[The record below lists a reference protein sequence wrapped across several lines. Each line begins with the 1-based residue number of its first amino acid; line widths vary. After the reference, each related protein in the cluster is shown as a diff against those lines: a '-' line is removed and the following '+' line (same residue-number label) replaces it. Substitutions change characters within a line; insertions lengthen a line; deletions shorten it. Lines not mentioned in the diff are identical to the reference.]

1 METDMSTLFSLADS
15 TLARRLERLAAL
27 AWLPGTLLDIV
38 GGTLRLQRAAFQSL
52 SRPDTSGLCPAAP
65 EAHAQ
70 GAPLLASADFPYDPD
85 LARPLWGQLCDL
97 LASAGGNPAEAV
109 SALRREVATDE
120 ELPARAYAAFT
131 HEDEAFFTGWAARLP
146 QAPALIHFL
155 AQAALTPQLAAV
167 TETLSAGHDE
177 QRVWEHGHCPHC
189 GRPPFMGELRGREG
203 QRWHT
208 CSFCGARYRA
218 ARLQCPFCLER
229 GEERLR
235 VFTTDSLPFF
245 EVRVCKTC
253 RCYIKLADLREQAE
267 ALPAALNDLASLP
280 LDMLARQEGYS
291 RPTPS
296 AWGF

>member
-1 METDMSTLFSLADS
+1 MSTLFSLADA

-52 SRPDTSGLCPAAP
+52 SRPDTSGLCPAAS

-85 LARPLWGQLCDL
+85 LARPLWAQLCDL

-109 SALRREVATDE
+109 SALRREVAADE

-167 TETLSAGHDE
+167 TETLAAGYDE

-208 CSFCGARYRA
+208 CSFCGASYRA

-267 ALPAALNDLASLP
+267 ALPAALSDLASLP